1 VNYDLE
7 DNMIIVKI
15 GCGNKFSALILAV
28 VGESYGKREEIW
40 IWGRMGENSD
50 FHFGKISKIKL

>member
-1 VNYDLE
+1 
-7 DNMIIVKI
+7 MIIVKI
-15 GCGNKFSALILAV
+15 GCGFKFSALILAV
-28 VGESYGKREEIW
+28 VGESYGKREEMW